1 MYAKSCIFTL
11 CLICS
16 MAADGIFVKSTV
28 ALFPKFVSDM
38 DAVKREQNISMNI
51 KHYSGIDCLS

>member
-1 MYAKSCIFTL
+1 
-11 CLICS
+11 